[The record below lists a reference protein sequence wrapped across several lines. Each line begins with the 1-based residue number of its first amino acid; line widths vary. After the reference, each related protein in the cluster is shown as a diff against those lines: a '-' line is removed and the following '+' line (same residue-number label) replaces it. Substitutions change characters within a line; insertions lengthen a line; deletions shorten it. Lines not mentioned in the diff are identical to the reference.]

1 MKLKLPNK
9 GILDRP
15 ISHLYPL
22 EIPLVVNNNDPLT
35 IEASPG
41 ADIDQQKHGRRKAA
55 INARRKITE
64 QLRTD
69 AVTAS
74 FSVCRECHEENTD

>member
-1 MKLKLPNK
+1 MPNK

-22 EIPLVVNNNDPLT
+22 EIPSVVNNNDPLT

-41 ADIDQQKHGRRKAA
+41 ADIDDQQKHGRRKAA

-69 AVTAS
+69 AVVS